1 MFNNKRMLAL
11 DLGASKLVL
20 AEFVVLKDGE
30 LELMNYAIGVLPAG
44 ADGETDS
51 SSYIVSTLRQLM
63 REHGIRPAPLY
74 MSISGQAVFPRF
86 VKLPPVARDKIMQIV
101 RYEAE
106 QNVPFPI
113 EEVVWD
119 YRLLTGE
126 EGDDVNVMLVA
137 VKTDSVVRMTD
148 CVVAAGVEPE
158 VVDVA
163 PMALYNAVR
172 CNYPDL
178 EGCAMVLD
186 VGARCS
192 NLIFMEGQRVFSRS
206 IPVAGNTITQEIAK
220 EFGVSTEEAEKLKRE
235 HAFIAFGGVYAAADD
250 EVADRV
256 SKVARNVITRLHAEV
271 NRSINFYRG
280 QQGGSAPS
288 LILLTGGSSMIP
300 HTDTFFREKL
310 KVDVDYLNPFL
321 NVSVSEEIPTER
333 VESDIHLLGEVVG
346 LAVRRSSDCVMEI
359 NLMPPELVS
368 RKIMRKRQPFFAAAG
383 VALVLIMLCW
393 WYYSQKMRTVWE
405 GRIGKLEL
413 QLDIRE
419 DTDEELKDA
428 TVKEGV
434 ARNRHDAM
442 VAIVQQRAQ
451 WVDWMKGIQE
461 CMLEGMWLRAM
472 MPVER
477 AGKTWIQITGR
488 AFEDSA
494 AQYETADATA
504 VEVFRNRLRQHS
516 QFSEETRITASPVSP
531 PGAYARDF
539 TIMIAPKG
547 KSAKPA
553 EGGAQ

>member
-1 MFNNKRMLAL
+1 MFDNKRMLAL

-20 AEFVVLKDGE
+20 AEFSVLKDGE
-30 LELMNYAIGVLPAG
+30 FELTNYAIGALPTG
-44 ADGETDS
+44 ADSEADS
-51 SSYIVSTLRQLM
+51 SSYIVTTLRQLM
-63 REHGIRPAPLY
+63 REHGIHPAPLY

-119 YRLLTGE
+119 YQLLSGE
-126 EGDDVNVMLVA
+126 EDDEVNVMLVA
-137 VKTDSVVRMTD
+137 VKTDSVTRMTD
-148 CVVAAGVEPE
+148 CVVAAGIEPE

-220 EFGVSTEEAEKLKRE
+220 EFGVTTEEAEKLKRE
-235 HAFIAFGGVYAAADD
+235 HAFIAFGGVYAGADD

-256 SKVARNVITRLHAEV
+256 SRVARNVITRLHAEV

-288 LILLTGGSSMIP
+288 LILLAGGSSMIP

-310 KVDVDYLNPFL
+310 KVDVEYLNPFI
-321 NVSVSEEIPTER
+321 NVSVSEAIPTEQ
-333 VESDIHLLGEVVG
+333 VESDVQLLGEVVG
-346 LAVRRSSDCVMEI
+346 LAVRRSPDCVMEI
-359 NLMPPELVS
+359 NLMPPELVA

-383 VALVLIMLCW
+383 IGLVLIMLCW

-405 GRIGKLEL
+405 GRIGELEL

-419 DTDEELKDA
+419 DTDKDLKDA
-428 TVKEGV
+428 TVKE
-434 ARNRHDAM
+434 ARARKRHDAM

-451 WVDWMKGIQE
+451 WVGWLKGIQD
-461 CMLEGMWLRAM
+461 CMLDGMWLRAM
-472 MPVER
+472 TPVER
-477 AGKTWIQITGR
+477 EGKTWIQITGR
-488 AFEDSA
+488 AFEDRA
-494 AQYETADATA
+494 EQYDTVDATA

-516 QFSEETRITASPVSP
+516 EFSEETRITASPVSP

-539 TIMIAPKG
+539 TIMIAPIRKTD
-547 KSAKPA
+547 KPA
-553 EGGAQ
+553 AGDAQ